1 MASNVLD
8 TYSED
13 GLEKEQKFLLDK
25 ITFRNFFRIYFLQ
38 IWLFFRISRTSG
50 DFLFS
55 SSSEGIIL

>member
-38 IWLFFRISRTSG
+38 I
-50 DFLFS
+50 
-55 SSSEGIIL
+55 